1 MESLFGM
8 ERFDSGEVLIDGA
21 PVTIDS
27 SVAIE
32 KGMALLTEDRKSRA
46 CFWCCRCWKI

>member
-27 SVAIE
+27 LR
-32 KGMALLTEDRKSRA
+32 GD
-46 CFWCCRCWKI
+46 

>member
-27 SVAIE
+27 PPWRLK
-32 KGMALLTEDRKSRA
+32 KG
-46 CFWCCRCWKI
+46 WHY